1 MFGRGKPA
9 PSHKEQLLDELA
21 QSYGHLKL
29 AAGHVAGGAAEKATP
44 GYDKARNV
52 ATRGW
57 GTTKDAFS
65 PLYEQMRQGAA
76 NARREYVV
84 VEKKNRWPMLV
95 GLLAAGAAVGAAGAM
110 VARRRRNATWD
121 EYEPMPDEDEFGFGT
136 SESDERASA
145 TAKVSKGAASVA
157 DKLSA
162 QAGKVADS
170 MHDKAEAAE
179 KSSEQ

>member
-1 MFGRGKPA
+1 
-9 PSHKEQLLDELA
+9 
-21 QSYGHLKL
+21 
-29 AAGHVAGGAAEKATP
+29 
-44 GYDKARNV
+44 
-52 ATRGW
+52 
-57 GTTKDAFS
+57 
-65 PLYEQMRQGAA
+65 
-76 NARREYVV
+76 
-84 VEKKNRWPMLV
+84 
-95 GLLAAGAAVGAAGAM
+95 
-110 VARRRRNATWD
+110 
-121 EYEPMPDEDEFGFGT
+121 MPDEDEFGFGA